1 MSINKE
7 GSVIYKTDELMKLTK
22 AKLIERMVDLDKA
35 LENMLDGFK
44 FDPTLDPYHRD
55 NAERMRRIIH
65 E

>member
-22 AKLIERMVDLDKA
+22 AKLIQRMMELDRA
-35 LENMLDGFK
+35 LEFMIDGFK
-44 FDPTLDPYHRD
+44 FDPTLDPYHRN
-55 NAERMRRIIH
+55 NAEGMRRIIH